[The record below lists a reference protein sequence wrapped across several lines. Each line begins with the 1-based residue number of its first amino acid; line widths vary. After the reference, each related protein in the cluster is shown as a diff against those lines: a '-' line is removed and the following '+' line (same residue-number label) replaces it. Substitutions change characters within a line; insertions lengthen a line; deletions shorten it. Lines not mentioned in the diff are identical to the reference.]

1 MTDDVLLVGTV
12 LAKRTPVAAVRHKE
26 RVVPESLIALLL
38 FTDAPFAAAFGHDF
52 ATIGPSKHHH
62 RAETCGALRNGYAG
76 KLRHQSRPIRC
87 VVMVAA
93 AVVRRLDARS
103 TIERVDLETAV
114 VGQRHMTRCFGDGH
128 GLESGIT
135 DERVRILDDLGY
147 LGWSRKQL
155 DCGTEH
161 GSHLIELVL
170 IGGCSNNH
178 QRRCW
183 ISHAGQE
190 GSARVLVVPR

>member
-1 MTDDVLLVGTV
+1 MTDGVLLVGSV

-62 RAETCGALRNGYAG
+62 RAETGGALR

-128 GLESGIT
+128 GLEPGIT
-135 DERVRILDDLGY
+135 DERVRILDDFGY

-155 DCGTEH
+155 D
-161 GSHLIELVL
+161 
-170 IGGCSNNH
+170 
-178 QRRCW
+178 
-183 ISHAGQE
+183 
-190 GSARVLVVPR
+190 